1 VSPMDQIRTTG
12 RTDLGAMDAVELG
25 ALFASGRASPVEAA
39 QAALARIERFNPQ
52 VNAFAYV
59 APDLAIEAARA
70 SEARWAKG
78 EALGPIDGVP
88 TTIKELTAVKGIP
101 WRRGSK
107 LTGEA
112 PATDEILVMR
122 RLRAAGAVILGTTT
136 SPEFG
141 WKGVTH
147 GPAFGN
153 TVNPWGTDR
162 ASGGSSGGA
171 GVAAA
176 LNMGVLHEG
185 SDGAGSIRIP
195 SSFCGVFGIK
205 PTFGWL
211 ATDAPTPLRDMAH
224 RGPLTRMVADSAL
237 FLNAVTGPSPDGLYG
252 DCPSPVPDWTGAAR
266 GGVAGLRI
274 GYSRT
279 FGYARVDPEV
289 AAAVDRAAARLAAMG
304 AVVEEADPGFASPLE
319 ALRVIWFSA
328 MAVLVDRFAPTETD
342 RARMDPGF
350 VAVAEIGRRTSAAD
364 LLAAEQV
371 RAELKVTM
379 ARFHAR
385 YDLLLSPTM
394 PVTAI
399 PAGIDFPEGKGMTDW
414 TDWSPFTYPFNM
426 TGQAALSVPCGFD
439 SGGLPIGLQ
448 MVAARFRDDLV
459 LRAAA
464 AYQAA
469 YPEAFPDAP
478 VVRPA

>member
-1 VSPMDQIRTTG
+1 MSPMDQIRTTG

-78 EALGPIDGVP
+78 EALSPIDGVP

-252 DCPSPVPDWTGAAR
+252 DCPSPVPDWTEAAR

-399 PAGIDFPEGKGMTDW
+399 PAGIDFPEGQGMTDW

>member
-1 VSPMDQIRTTG
+1 MGPLRVIGKTE
-12 RTDLGAMDAVELG
+12 LGEMDAVELG

-39 QAALARIERFNPQ
+39 RAALARIERFNPK

-59 APDLAIEAARA
+59 APENALEAAHA
-70 SEARWAKG
+70 SEARWARG
-78 EALGPIDGVP
+78 EPLGPIDGAP

-101 WRRGSK
+101 WRRGSN
-107 LTGEA
+107 LTSDA
-112 PATDEILVMR
+112 PATDEILVMQ

-153 TVNPWGTDR
+153 TVNPWRTDR

-195 SSFCGVFGIK
+195 ASFCGVFGIK
-205 PTFGWL
+205 PTFGWVP
-211 ATDAPTPLRDMAH
+211 ANAPTPLRDMAH
-224 RGPLTRMVADSAL
+224 RGPLTRTVADAAL
-237 FLNAVTGPSPDGLYG
+237 FLDAVTGPSPDALYG
-252 DCPSPVPDWTGAAR
+252 DCPSPVPDWTAATR

-274 GYSRT
+274 GFSRD
-279 FGYARVDPEV
+279 FGYARVDPAV
-289 AAAVDRAAARLAAMG
+289 AAAVERAAGRLSEMG
-304 AVVEEADPGFASPLE
+304 AIVEDADPGFTSPLE

-328 MAVLVDRFAPTETD
+328 MSVIVDRVARTEAD
-342 RARMDPGF
+342 HRRMDPGF
-350 VAVAEIGRRTSAAD
+350 VTVAEIGRRNTAQR
-364 LLAAEQV
+364 LLAAEQE
-371 RAELKVTM
+371 RAELKVAM
-379 ARFHAR
+379 ARFHER
-385 YDLLLSPTM
+385 YDLLLSPTV
-394 PVTAI
+394 PVTAL
-399 PAGIDFPEGKGMTDW
+399 PAGVDFPADTSMTDW

-426 TGQAALSVPCGFD
+426 TGQPAISVPCGFD
-439 SGGLPIGLQ
+439 AGGLPIGLQ
-448 MVAARFRDDLV
+448 MVAARFRDDRV

-464 AYQAA
+464 AYQSA
-469 YPEAFPDAP
+469 YPEAFPGRP
-478 VVRPA
+478 LVRTA